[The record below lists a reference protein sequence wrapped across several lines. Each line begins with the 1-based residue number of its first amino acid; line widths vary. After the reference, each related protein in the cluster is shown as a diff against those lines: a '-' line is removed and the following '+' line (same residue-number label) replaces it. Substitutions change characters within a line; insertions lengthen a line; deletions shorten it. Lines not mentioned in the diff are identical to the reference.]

1 MPKIDMPNQ
10 KTTRASS
17 ARFWLRP
24 TYLAAIIAVF
34 IIALTLYFTLYRI
47 ATPKGNPS
55 LGPSLAQ
62 VGAEAET
69 EFAKKFVRH
78 ASPRRVEAIN
88 FALTDG
94 ADSKPS
100 TLAAFAGE
108 ILVVNFWATWCAP
121 CRREMP
127 QLDALQNQF
136 SGQPMRVLAISLDRG
151 NDQKPQKF
159 LNKLG
164 VDKLTR
170 AHDGSYKSARQVGL
184 IGLPTTLIIDKNGFE
199 IGRLAGEAA
208 WNSAPVYRLIE
219 QLLAR

>member
-1 MPKIDMPNQ
+1 MPKLDIPNP

-47 ATPKGNPS
+47 ATPKGKS
-55 LGPSLAQ
+55 SLAQ

-78 ASPRRVEAIN
+78 ASPRRVAAIN
-88 FALTDG
+88 FALTDE

-127 QLDALQNQF
+127 QLDALQNHF
-136 SGQPMRVLAISLDRG
+136 SDQPVRVLAIALDRG

-159 LNKLG
+159 LDELG
-164 VDKLTR
+164 VHKLTR

-199 IGRLAGEAA
+199 IGRLAGEAG
-208 WNSAPVYRLIE
+208 WNSAPVYHLIE

>member
-1 MPKIDMPNQ
+1 MSDMPNP
-10 KTTRASS
+10 KTSRASS
-17 ARFWLRP
+17 VRFWLRP

-34 IIALTLYFTLYRI
+34 IIALTLYLTLYRI
-47 ATPKGNPS
+47 ATPKGK
-55 LGPSLAQ
+55 PSLAPQ
-62 VGAEAET
+62 PLYEGVAKKNVET
-69 EFAKKFVRH
+69 KFAKKFVRH
-78 ASPRRVEAIN
+78 ANPRRLADIN
-88 FALTDG
+88 FVLADG
-94 ADSKPS
+94 KPS
-100 TLAAFAGE
+100 NLAAFAGE

-136 SGQPMRVLAISLDRG
+136 SGQPVRVLAISLDRG

-159 LNKLG
+159 LDELG
-164 VDKLTR
+164 VHKLTR

-199 IGRLAGEAA
+199 IGRLAGEAE

-219 QLLAR
+219 QILAR